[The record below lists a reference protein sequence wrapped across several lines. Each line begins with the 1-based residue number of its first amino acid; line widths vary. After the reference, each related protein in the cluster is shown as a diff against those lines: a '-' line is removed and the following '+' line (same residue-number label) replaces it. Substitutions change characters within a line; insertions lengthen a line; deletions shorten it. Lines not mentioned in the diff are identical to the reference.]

1 MFSNE
6 KMNEMFT
13 SQESVEAI
21 QKELNALI
29 KVTEKTLSRMNEKE
43 QIQGFYAMALRMQ
56 SMVLTMANHTIS
68 ELYMKTL
75 RLERELEAL
84 RGGSPTVFQPKRVAN
99 ELPKV
104 ND

>member
-13 SQESVEAI
+13 SKESVENT
-21 QKELNALI
+21 QEQL
-29 KVTEKTLSRMNEKE
+29 KVIIEVTDRTLSRVNEKDP
-43 QIQGFYAMALRMQ
+43 QQTVSVLALRTQ
-56 SMVLTMANHTIS
+56 SLALTMANHTIS

-84 RGGSPTVFQPKRVAN
+84 RAQSCRFSA
-99 ELPKV
+99 
-104 ND
+104 

>member
-29 KVTEKTLSRMNEKE
+29 KVTEKTLSHMNEKE
-43 QIQGFYAMALRMQ
+43 QIQGFSAMALRMQ

-84 RGGSPTVFQPKRVAN
+84 RAQPGRFFSIKGGRAQ
-99 ELPKV
+99 
-104 ND
+104 

>member
-13 SQESVEAI
+13 SQESVENT
-21 QKELNALI
+21 QEQL
-29 KVTEKTLSRMNEKE
+29 KVIIEVTDRTLSRVNEKAP
-43 QIQGFYAMALRMQ
+43 QQTVSVLALRTQ
-56 SMVLTMANHTIS
+56 SLALTMANHTIS

-84 RGGSPTVFQPKRVAN
+84 RAQSCRFSA
-99 ELPKV
+99 
-104 ND
+104 

>member
-13 SQESVEAI
+13 SQESVENT
-21 QKELNALI
+21 QEQL
-29 KVTEKTLSRMNEKE
+29 KVIIEVTDRTLSRVNEKDP
-43 QIQGFYAMALRMQ
+43 QQSVSVLALRTQ
-56 SMVLTMANHTIS
+56 SLALTMANHTIS

-84 RGGSPTVFQPKRVAN
+84 RAQSCRFSA
-99 ELPKV
+99 
-104 ND
+104 

>member
-13 SQESVEAI
+13 SQESVENT
-21 QKELNALI
+21 QEQL
-29 KVTEKTLSRMNEKE
+29 KVIIEVTDRTLSRVNEKDP
-43 QIQGFYAMALRMQ
+43 QQTVSVLALRTQ
-56 SMVLTMANHTIS
+56 SLALTMANHTIS

-84 RGGSPTVFQPKRVAN
+84 RAQSCRFSA
-99 ELPKV
+99 
-104 ND
+104 

>member
-13 SQESVEAI
+13 SQESVENT
-21 QKELNALI
+21 QEQL
-29 KVTEKTLSRMNEKE
+29 KVIIEVTDRTLSRVNEKDP
-43 QIQGFYAMALRMQ
+43 QQTVSVLALRTQ
-56 SMVLTMANHTIS
+56 YLALTMANHTIS

-84 RGGSPTVFQPKRVAN
+84 RAQSCRFSA
-99 ELPKV
+99 
-104 ND
+104 

>member
-13 SQESVEAI
+13 SQESVENT
-21 QKELNALI
+21 QEQL
-29 KVTEKTLSRMNEKE
+29 KVIIEVTDRTLSGMNEKDP
-43 QIQGFYAMALRMQ
+43 QQTVSVLALRTQ
-56 SMVLTMANHTIS
+56 SLALTMANHTIS

-84 RGGSPTVFQPKRVAN
+84 RAQSCRFSA
-99 ELPKV
+99 
-104 ND
+104 

>member
-13 SQESVEAI
+13 SQESVENT
-21 QKELNALI
+21 QEQL
-29 KVTEKTLSRMNEKE
+29 KVIIEVTDRTLSRMNEKDP
-43 QIQGFYAMALRMQ
+43 QQTVSVLALRTQ
-56 SMVLTMANHTIS
+56 SLALTMANHTIS

-84 RGGSPTVFQPKRVAN
+84 RAQSCRCSA
-99 ELPKV
+99 
-104 ND
+104 

>member
-43 QIQGFYAMALRMQ
+43 QIQGFSAMALRMQ

-84 RGGSPTVFQPKRVAN
+84 RGQPGRFSA
-99 ELPKV
+99 
-104 ND
+104 